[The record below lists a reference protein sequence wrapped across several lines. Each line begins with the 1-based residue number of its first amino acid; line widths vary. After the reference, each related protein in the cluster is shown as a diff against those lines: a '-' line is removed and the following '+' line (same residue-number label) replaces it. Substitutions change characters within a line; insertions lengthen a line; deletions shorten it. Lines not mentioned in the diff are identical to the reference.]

1 MISLIFQ
8 IDGGETITIS
18 SYNSSIKYMVYVI
31 VFKNSDPNLPM
42 STSEAKVFFRSP
54 GMYTKEVEV
63 PSDPTL
69 KQGYWL
75 VGCFDG
81 LNGISNFNVKNV
93 LLFNNPNGQPNL
105 CD

>member
-1 MISLIFQ
+1 
-8 IDGGETITIS
+8 
-18 SYNSSIKYMVYVI
+18 MVYVI
-31 VFKNSDPNLPM
+31 VFKNSDPNRPM

-54 GMYTKEVEV
+54 GIYTKEVKV

-81 LNGISNFNVKNV
+81 FHGISSFNVKNL

-105 CD
+105 CDWNWCEAQIVLEN

>member
-1 MISLIFQ
+1 MFNVE
-8 IDGGETITIS
+8 IDNWPRNHTS
-18 SYNSSIKYMVYVI
+18 HKKKYFYEFV
-31 VFKNSDPNLPM
+31 
-42 STSEAKVFFRSP
+42 AKVFFRSP
-54 GMYTKEVEV
+54 GIYTKEVKV